1 MRLSKEEVNIMFS
14 RAHMILDA
22 FDRQVAKDDNEIPQ
36 EVEEQE
42 SVVFHTFGD
51 LDKYQGAILVDVEE
65 DESIIVATKL

>member
-1 MRLSKEEVNIMFS
+1 MFS
-14 RAHMILDA
+14 RAQMIQGG
-22 FDRQVAKDDNEIPQ
+22 FVRKIEKNDNAIPQ

-51 LDKYQGAILVDVEE
+51 LDKYQDVLLVDVEE